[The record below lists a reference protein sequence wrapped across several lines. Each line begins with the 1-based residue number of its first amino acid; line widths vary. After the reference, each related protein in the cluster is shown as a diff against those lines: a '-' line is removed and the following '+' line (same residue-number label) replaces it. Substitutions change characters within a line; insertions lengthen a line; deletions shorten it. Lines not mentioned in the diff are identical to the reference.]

1 MLELISAILTSLLI
15 SLIIQTVFFIFA
27 ASFKSDKVTDLSY
40 GLSFVILAWYLLLT
54 NQRFQPLAILITVL
68 ITLWG
73 IRLAGYLFIRIL
85 KIKKDK
91 RFDGIRE
98 NPIKFGMFW
107 FFQGV
112 SIWVIMLPSIVLLNK
127 QNSLTIG
134 PIAIIGTI
142 LWLIGFVIET
152 LADQQKFKF
161 KNQPENKGKFIK
173 SGIWKYS
180 RYPNY
185 FGEMLMWWSIFL
197 IVVPTLSGLQWL
209 SIIGALHITFIL
221 LFVTGIPPQEKRYQ
235 KKYKDSEEYQDYVE
249 NTSLLIPLPPK
260 K

>member
-1 MLELISAILTSLLI
+1 MLNPILTSLLI
-15 SLIIQTVFFIFA
+15 SLGIQTFFFIFA

-54 NQRFQPLAILITVL
+54 NNQFQPLSILITIL

-73 IRLAGYLFIRIL
+73 LRLAGYLFIRIL
-85 KIKKDK
+85 KIKKDR

-98 NPIKFGMFW
+98 NPLKFAAFW
-107 FFQGV
+107 FFQGI
-112 SIWVIMLPSIVLLNK
+112 SIWIIMLPSIVVLNA
-127 QNSLTIG
+127 QRAM
-134 PIAIIGTI
+134 PINAAAIIGTLFWI
-142 LWLIGFVIET
+142 VGFVIET
-152 LADQQKFKF
+152 LADQQKFAF
-161 KNQPENKGKFIK
+161 KNKPENKGDFIK
-173 SGIWKYS
+173 TGIWQYS

-197 IVVPTLSGLQWL
+197 ITTPVLMNWEWL
-209 SIIGALHITFIL
+209 SIIGAMHISFIL

-235 KKYKDSEEYQDYVE
+235 KKYGDREDYQEYLKK
-249 NTSLLIPLPPK
+249 TSLLIPLPPK

>member
-1 MLELISAILTSLLI
+1 MLELIEPILTSLLI
-15 SLIIQTVFFIFA
+15 SLIIQTFFFIFA
-27 ASFKSDKVTDLSY
+27 VSFKSDKVTDLSY

-54 NQRFQPLAILITVL
+54 NKQFQPLAILLTIL

-98 NPIKFGMFW
+98 NPLKFAAFW

-127 QNSLTIG
+127 NNYLAIG
-134 PIAIIGTI
+134 PIAVIGTL

-152 LADQQKFKF
+152 VADQQKFKF
-161 KNQPENKGKFIK
+161 KNKEENKGEFIK

-197 IVVPTLSGLQWL
+197 IVAPTLSGLEWL
-209 SIIGALHITFIL
+209 SVIGALHITFIL

-235 KKYKDSEEYQDYVE
+235 KKYGDRKDYQEYIE
-249 NTSLLIPLPPK
+249 KTSLLIPFPRK